1 MTKVFFKPT
10 RYIWN
15 FDKRVDKQ
23 EKKFFEEF
31 SSNKQYYCEDINEDF
46 VNYLDEVIIPR
57 YKSKIDDI
65 ILNLRTE
72 EDQNNLIRQLESQK
86 TGMHLREAKE
96 IIIQWNQKINEE
108 IRSTNVYN

>member
-31 SSNKQYYCEDINEDF
+31 NSNKLHYCEDIIEDF
-46 VNYLDEVIIPR
+46 VNYMDEVIIPR

-72 EDQNNLIRQLESQK
+72 EDQNNLIRQLETQK

-96 IIIQWNQKINEE
+96 ILIQWNQKINEE